1 MSVEKAVAGFGKICS
16 AFVAAALCLALLP
29 AGVDSASADA
39 PYGGSGKV
47 RDVGGITVVSLSG
60 PPRGIGY
67 MHGRLLGDRLLET
80 EAAFGKLMPPI
91 PGGFLGRWL
100 VRMYVMFRLGGIERY
115 LTTEELDEMKGMA
128 ESGPDKDRDYRDL
141 LYYHVLQDIGQNY
154 ACTGGAACGRAS
166 RLTGPVAGRNFDMNR
181 DGVLDPL
188 KTVFVYRPE
197 NGQSYVT
204 VAWPGMVGAVS
215 GMNEHGLCVMVFSAR
230 TEGTSMSGVP
240 VAFLARRVLAGANDV
255 ESAVGIIRGTP
266 RMGANT
272 FLIVDCKRAAAVEFD
287 AERVAIR
294 EVSEG
299 TLAVSNH
306 FICDEFGG
314 DDKNE
319 AQARYSDSAQR
330 FERMAWLLG
339 SAKPLSVRS
348 MVGILRDHSGPCGN
362 EMAWGDPAAVNNTKD
377 AHSVVFDPAGRRLWV
392 GNPPSAYGSFVGFR
406 LTRDGLV
413 HTDDLPPSGY
423 TDTPEAG
430 RALDSDLY
438 LRRSVELSD
447 DGLDDEAARYALEA
461 MGLDPSNYTAA
472 IQYGR
477 LCIDSYRYHEALEA
491 FDSAVMH
498 APDCYPAM
506 SMALAGRGEAERKLG
521 MREKARSDFEA
532 VLDMDCCREANE
544 MADRGLGYL

>member
-1 MSVEKAVAGFGKICS
+1 
-16 AFVAAALCLALLP
+16 
-29 AGVDSASADA
+29 
-39 PYGGSGKV
+39 V
-47 RDVGGITVVSLSG
+47 RDFGGITVVSLSG

-67 MHGRLLGDRLLET
+67 MHGKLLGGRLLET
-80 EAAFGKLMPPI
+80 ETAFRKLMPPI
-91 PGGFLGRWL
+91 PGGLVGRWL
-100 VRMYVMFRLGGIERY
+100 VRMYVMLRLGGIERH
-115 LTTEELDEMKGMA
+115 LTTDELEEMKGMA

-154 ACTGGAACGRAS
+154 ACTGGAACGKAS
-166 RLTGPVAGRNFDMNR
+166 GLVGPVAGRNFDMNK

-188 KTVFVYRPE
+188 KTVFVYRPDD
-197 NGQSYVT
+197 GQSYVT

-230 TEGTSMSGVP
+230 SEETSMSGVP
-240 VAFLARRVLAGANDV
+240 VAFIARRVLAGATDIEGAV
-255 ESAVGIIRGTP
+255 EIIRNTP

-272 FLIVDCKRAAAVEFD
+272 FLIVDGFRAAAVEFD
-287 AERVAIR
+287 AETVAVR
-294 EVSEG
+294 ESFEG

-306 FICDEFGG
+306 FVCDDFRG

-319 AQARYSDSAQR
+319 AQERYTDSEQR
-330 FERMAWLLG
+330 FERMAWLLS
-339 SAKPLSVRS
+339 SAQPVSVRG
-348 MVGILRDHSGPCGN
+348 MVGMLRDHSGPCGN

-406 LTRDGLV
+406 LTRGGLV

-423 TDTPEAG
+423 IATTEAG
-430 RALDSDLY
+430 GALDSDLY
-438 LRRSVELSD
+438 LRRSVELSEE
-447 DGLDDEAARYALEA
+447 GLDGQAAGYALDA
-461 MGLDPSNYTAA
+461 MGLDPANYMAA

-477 LCIDSYRYHEALEA
+477 LCMGSYKYREALEA

-498 APDCYPAM
+498 APDCYPSM

-521 MREKARSDFEA
+521 MQDRARADFEA
-532 VLDMDCCREANE
+532 VLDMDCCPEANA